1 MAYRQKWRE
10 YCLLLCVGLILIA
23 LALLPLSGSVI
34 YIKPSTP
41 INLLYVASGV
51 FALVFWRDFARVK
64 AIAPPL

>member
-34 YIKPSTP
+34 YIKPSAP